1 MLCPASGFNEPGPSR
16 GAGVQKLNSHIERIE
31 RWREAFSDG
40 TTGIHG
46 AVYDL
51 IQKYTAFQTTVRIVR
66 LAEKRQDRERVLNH
80 MLFDL
85 ISEGYWSSLL
95 LGTRR
100 LLDGGA
106 LKGSMGVYS
115 IRSVVRDVEASRPWL
130 NRKVYVG
137 RVHRAPY
144 DIEQLQQ
151 EMNRTLTASKGP
163 QWVDDKLHYSDI
175 AHRYFDA
182 LSGVAPPDR
191 RLDDLIDPAV
201 FARIEARLKALDRIV
216 DHVNTHVAHAGN
228 RESRSQKRL
237 DNFGVSDAR
246 ATVKQLTEIA
256 NLTGNLFANEGNFYI
271 GGHQT
276 DQFEGLDQP
285 VINSD
290 EIVKLEEQWHEMH
303 RDIEKWRID
312 VAEL

>member
-1 MLCPASGFNEPGPSR
+1 M
-16 GAGVQKLNSHIERIE
+16 QKLNSHIERIE

-51 IQKYTAFQTTVRIVR
+51 IRKYTAFQATVRIVH
-66 LAEKRQDRERVLNH
+66 LAKQRRDGERVLNH

-95 LGTRR
+95 PGTRR

-106 LKGSMGVYS
+106 LKGSRGVYS

-130 NRKVYVG
+130 DRKTYVE
-137 RVHRAPY
+137 RVHRASY
-144 DIEQLQQ
+144 NIGQLQQ
-151 EMNRTLTASKGP
+151 ETNRTLTAGRGP
-163 QWVDDKLHYSDI
+163 QWVDDRLHYSDT

-182 LSGVAPPDR
+182 LSGVAPSDR
-191 RLDDLIDPAV
+191 RPDDLIDPAV
-201 FARIEARLKALDRIV
+201 FVRIEARLKALDRIV

-237 DNFGVSDAR
+237 DNFSVADAR
-246 ATVKQLTEIA
+246 ETVKRLTEIA
-256 NLTGNLFANEGNFYI
+256 NLTGNLFANVGNLYI
-271 GGHQT
+271 GGHQI

-285 VINSD
+285 VIGSD

-303 RDIEKWRID
+303 RDIEKWRIG
-312 VAEL
+312 VEEL